1 MKTTRLVSAIF
12 LTGLTFPNIIWANYA
27 IVLPG
32 QHEQG
37 SDLQGNEISA
47 HDVVD
52 WELNNSDLMFG
63 ANVEPSLSTKV
74 QAVGYMYNQKLELN
88 SSPFENEIRD
98 IAERYDI
105 DYEDF
110 FLHFSEDTILAE
122 PDPTHG
128 ENTLLNRKP
137 MLVGYTADEM
147 HAGFALYQPTPWD
160 TDVFVHFQQG
170 GALYIYHSEK
180 FDHLEFEFSRFA
192 QGGKFRIEYPSLMN
206 AENHV
211 TDWSQIEI
219 TEDGTK
225 NMTQNQAV
233 SWEVPSDWIR
243 ASTHDGSGNSYGG
256 GQYFGSPFVRD
267 GGRLYVI
274 RVRWQGEESDIRPRL
289 SRVQF
294 RDSFPRIAKEDLPS
308 KKVTL
313 GSKGSSH
320 SPSPNEPKRWRK
332 IRGFDQSADLNQDNY
347 LSPAEYQNRSN
358 KSATARFRW
367 ESRVI
372 PFGQMW
378 DQNSSWSLTNLANPG
393 LLMTMGSYYGQH
405 WTKLGLTGAYN
416 DDTNKLLGSNQ
427 FDIYSGGNI
436 AELDAIAGSTE
447 ADERYKQQFSAFLKR
462 LTAVNDKPLIGLNIG
477 TANLYGR
484 NGQSHLIDAGNLYF
498 REHYIFPSTGFS
510 GYGGLSKFW
519 DNSALGYSGSKVIQ
533 QATTRYGQVQFF
545 GNNQENWQQDQY
557 STLAIY
563 YLNHHPE
570 HSYFNQ
576 WNSGYVYGSNNTTTD
591 NFWKAGVPKNMAYR
605 PTALLNVDLGLP
617 SGAIPKGFQPLTL
630 MLSTRTPQPEDYTI
644 VGNTSQSQV
653 THQDLPNGKVSLLTT
668 HTYFLYQSDKQV
680 VEGGPED
687 MVIAREFEHGRVL
700 YRTDFYG
707 KNADFYA
714 AEKISIRL
722 DPPMKPVNADGRVGE
737 YIDEVQI
744 GGYQGLLLLY

>member
-12 LTGLTFPNIIWANYA
+12 LTGLTFPNIIWANYT
-27 IVLPG
+27 IVLPA

-37 SDLQGNEISA
+37 IDLQDNDISA

-63 ANVEPSLSTKV
+63 ANAEPSLNTKV

-88 SSPFENEIRD
+88 SGPFENEIRD
-98 IAERYDI
+98 IAERYGI

-110 FLHFSEDTILAE
+110 FLHFSEDTTLAE

-160 TDVFVHFQQG
+160 TDVFEHFQQG

-192 QGGKFRIEYPSLMN
+192 QGGKFRIEYPSSMN

-211 TDWSQIEI
+211 TDWSRIEI

-233 SWEVPSDWIR
+233 SWQVPSDWLR
-243 ASTHDGSGNSYGG
+243 ANTHDGSGQSYGG
-256 GQYFGSPFVRD
+256 GQFFGSSFVRD
-267 GGRLYVI
+267 GGRLYVV
-274 RVRWQGEESDIRPRL
+274 RVRWQGHANHIRPRL
-289 SRVQF
+289 NRVQLG
-294 RDSFPRIAKEDLPS
+294 DNFP
-308 KKVTL
+308 KVAPKYL
-313 GSKGSSH
+313 SSAAVNNR
-320 SPSPNEPKRWRK
+320 SPDKTTHWRK
-332 IRGFDQSADLNQDNY
+332 IRGFDQSADLNDDNY

-367 ESRVI
+367 QSRVI
-372 PFGQMW
+372 PFGRMW

-393 LLMTMGSYYGQH
+393 LLMAMGSYYGQH
-405 WTKLGLTGAYN
+405 WTKLGLRGAYN

-447 ADERYKQQFSAFLKR
+447 ADERYKQQFTAFLKR

-484 NGQSHLIDAGNLYF
+484 NGQAHLIDAGNLYF

-519 DNSALGYSGSKVIQ
+519 DNSALGYSGAKVIQ
-533 QATTRYGQVQFF
+533 QATTRYGRVQFF

-557 STLAIY
+557 STLAVY
-563 YLNHHPE
+563 YLNYHPE

-576 WNSGYVYGSNNTTTD
+576 WNNSYVYGSNNTTTD
-591 NFWKAGVPKNMAYR
+591 NFWKPGVPKNMAYK
-605 PTALLNVDLGLP
+605 PTALLDITLGKP
-617 SGAIPKGFQPLTL
+617 SGVIPSGFEPISL
-630 MLSTRTPQPEDYTI
+630 MLSTRTPQSEDYTI

-722 DPPMKPVNADGRVGE
+722 APPMKPVNADGRVGE
-737 YIDEVQI
+737 YVDEVQI

>member
-1 MKTTRLVSAIF
+1 MKTTRFVSALF
-12 LTGLTFPNIIWANYA
+12 LTSLIIPNITWANYA

-37 SDLQGNEISA
+37 IDLQGNEISA
-47 HDVVD
+47 HDVTD
-52 WELNNSDLMFG
+52 WEINHSDLIFG
-63 ANVEPSLSTKV
+63 ANANQNLKTNIP
-74 QAVGYMYNQKLELN
+74 AVGYMYNQKLELN
-88 SSPFENEIRD
+88 SGPLEDEIRE
-98 IAERYDI
+98 IAERYGI

-110 FLHFSEDTILAE
+110 FLHFSEDTILTE
-122 PDPTHG
+122 PNPTHG

-137 MLVGYTADEM
+137 MLVGYTADAM
-147 HAGFALYQPTPWD
+147 HAGFALYQPPPWD
-160 TDVFVHFQQG
+160 ADVFEHFQQG
-170 GALYIYHSEK
+170 GALYLYHSEQ
-180 FDHLEFEFSRFA
+180 FDSVDFGFSRFA
-192 QGGKFRIEYPSLMN
+192 QGGKFWIEYPSEVN
-206 AENHV
+206 TNNQVIA
-211 TDWSQIEI
+211 WSHLVVSEDN
-219 TEDGTK
+219 TE

-233 SWEVPSDWIR
+233 SWQVPSDWVR

-256 GQYFGSPFVRD
+256 GQFFGSSFVRD
-267 GGRLYVI
+267 GGRLYVV
-274 RVRWQGEESDIRPRL
+274 RVRWQGQASDIRPRL

-294 RDSFPRIAKEDLPS
+294 TDSFPKMTKEDLPPKS
-308 KKVTL
+308 VKL
-313 GSKGSSH
+313 GSKASSN

-347 LSPAEYQNRSN
+347 LSPAEYQSRSN
-358 KSATARFRW
+358 RSATARFRW

-372 PFGQMW
+372 PFGRMW

-393 LLMTMGSYYGQH
+393 LLMAIGSYYGQH
-405 WTKLGLTGAYN
+405 WTKLGVTGAYN

-427 FDIYSGGNI
+427 FDVYSGGNI
-436 AELDAIAGSTE
+436 AELGAIAGSTE
-447 ADERYKQQFSAFLKR
+447 ADQGYKQQFSAFLKR

-484 NGQSHLIDAGNLYF
+484 NGQSHLIGAGNLYF

-533 QATTRYGQVQFF
+533 QATTRYGRVQFF

-570 HSYFNQ
+570 QSYFNQ

-591 NFWKAGVPKNMAYR
+591 NFWKVGVPKNMAYR
-605 PTALLNVDLGLP
+605 PTPLLNVDLGVP
-617 SGAIPKGFQPLTL
+617 SEAIPKGFQPLTL
-630 MLSTRTPQPEDYTI
+630 MLSTRTPKPKGYTI
-644 VGNTSQSQV
+644 VGNTSQSRID
-653 THQDLPNGKVSLLTT
+653 HPDLPNGKVSLLPTN
-668 HTYFLYQSDKQV
+668 TYFLYQSDKQV
-680 VEGGPED
+680 VEGGPAD

-714 AEKISIRL
+714 VEKVSIRL
-722 DPPMKPVNADGRVGE
+722 DPPMKPVATDGKVGE

-744 GGYQGLLLLY
+744 GGYQGLILLY

>member
-1 MKTTRLVSAIF
+1 MKTTRLVSALF
-12 LTGLTFPNIIWANYA
+12 LTSLTIPNIIWANYA
-27 IVLPG
+27 LVLPG

-37 SDLQGNEISA
+37 IDLQSNEISA
-47 HDVVD
+47 HDVID
-52 WELNNSDLMFG
+52 WELNHSDLIFG
-63 ANVEPSLSTKV
+63 ANANQNLKTNIP
-74 QAVGYMYNQKLELN
+74 AVGYMYNQKLELN
-88 SSPFENEIRD
+88 SGPLEDEIRE
-98 IAERYDI
+98 IAERYGI

-110 FLHFSEDTILAE
+110 FLHFSEDTILTE
-122 PDPTHG
+122 PNPTHG

-160 TDVFVHFQQG
+160 TDVFEHFQQG

-192 QGGKFRIEYPSLMN
+192 QGGRFWIEYPSEVN
-206 AENHV
+206 TNNQV
-211 TDWSQIEI
+211 TAWSRLVMS
-219 TEDGTK
+219 EDNTK
-225 NMTQNQAV
+225 NMTQNQTVNWLLPA
-233 SWEVPSDWIR
+233 DWVR
-243 ASTHDGSGNSYGG
+243 ASTHDGSGQSYGG
-256 GQYFGSPFVRD
+256 GQFFGSSFVRD
-267 GGRLYVI
+267 GGRLYVV
-274 RVRWQGEESDIRPRL
+274 RVRWQGHANDIRPRL
-289 SRVQF
+289 NRVQLGDGF
-294 RDSFPRIAKEDLPS
+294 SKVAPKDL
-308 KKVTL
+308 
-313 GSKGSSH
+313 SSAAVNNR
-320 SPSPNEPKRWRK
+320 SPDKTTHWRK
-332 IRGFDQSADLNQDNY
+332 IRGFDQSADLNDDNY

-367 ESRVI
+367 QSRVI
-372 PFGQMW
+372 PFGRMW

-393 LLMTMGSYYGQH
+393 LLMAMGSYYGQH
-405 WTKLGLTGAYN
+405 WAKLGLTGAYN

-447 ADERYKQQFSAFLKR
+447 ADERYKQQFTTFLKR

-484 NGQSHLIDAGNLYF
+484 NGQAHLIDAGNLYF

-519 DNSALGYSGSKVIQ
+519 DNSALGYSGAKVIQ
-533 QATTRYGQVQFF
+533 QATTRYGRVQFF

-557 STLAIY
+557 STLAVY
-563 YLNHHPE
+563 YLNYHPE

-576 WNSGYVYGSNNTTTD
+576 WNNSYVYGSNNTKTD
-591 NFWKAGVPKNMAYR
+591 NFWKPGVPKNMAYK
-605 PTALLNVDLGLP
+605 PTALLDITLGKP
-617 SGAIPKGFQPLTL
+617 SGVIPSGFEPISL
-630 MLSTRTPQPEDYTI
+630 MLSTRTPQSEDYTI

-653 THQDLPNGKVSLLTT
+653 THQDLPNGKVSLLPT

-722 DPPMKPVNADGRVGE
+722 DPPMKPVSADGRVGE
-737 YIDEVQI
+737 YVDEVQI

>member
-1 MKTTRLVSAIF
+1 MKTTRLVSALF
-12 LTGLTFPNIIWANYA
+12 LTSLIIPNITWANYA

-37 SDLQGNEISA
+37 IDLQGNEISA
-47 HDVVD
+47 HDVID
-52 WELNNSDLMFG
+52 WELNHSDLIFG
-63 ANVEPSLSTKV
+63 ANAHQNLNTNIP
-74 QAVGYMYNQKLELN
+74 AVGYMYNQKLELN
-88 SSPFENEIRD
+88 SGPLEDEIRE
-98 IAERYDI
+98 IAERYGI

-110 FLHFSEDTILAE
+110 FLHFSEDTILVE
-122 PDPTHG
+122 PNPTHG

-137 MLVGYTADEM
+137 MLVGYTADAM
-147 HAGFALYQPTPWD
+147 HAGFALYQPPPWD
-160 TDVFVHFQQG
+160 ADVFEHFQQG
-170 GALYIYHSEK
+170 GALYLYHSEQ
-180 FDHLEFEFSRFA
+180 FDSVDFEFSRFA
-192 QGGKFRIEYPSLMN
+192 QGGKFWIEYPSEVN
-206 AENHV
+206 TNNQVIA
-211 TDWSQIEI
+211 WSHLVVSEDN
-219 TEDGTK
+219 TE

-233 SWEVPSDWIR
+233 SWQVPSDWLR

-256 GQYFGSPFVRD
+256 GQFFGSSFVRD
-267 GGRLYVI
+267 GGRLYVV
-274 RVRWQGEESDIRPRL
+274 RVRWQGQASDIRPRL
-289 SRVQF
+289 NRVQLG
-294 RDSFPRIAKEDLPS
+294 DSFPKVARKDL
-308 KKVTL
+308 
-313 GSKGSSH
+313 SSASAAVNNRSSDKITH
-320 SPSPNEPKRWRK
+320 WRK
-332 IRGFDQSADLNQDNY
+332 IRGFDQSADLNDDNY

-367 ESRVI
+367 QSRVI
-372 PFGQMW
+372 PFGRMW

-393 LLMTMGSYYGQH
+393 LLMAMGSYYGQH
-405 WTKLGLTGAYN
+405 WTKLGLRSAYN

-533 QATTRYGQVQFF
+533 QATTRYGRVQFF

-570 HSYFNQ
+570 QSYFNQ

-591 NFWKAGVPKNMAYR
+591 NFWKARVPKNMAYR
-605 PTALLNVDLGLP
+605 PTPLLNVDLGVP

-630 MLSTRTPQPEDYTI
+630 MLSTRTPKPEDYTI
-644 VGNTSQSQV
+644 VGNTSQTQV
-653 THQDLPNGKVSLLTT
+653 AHQELPYGKVSLLPT
-668 HTYFLYQSDKQV
+668 HAYFLYQSDKQV
-680 VEGGPED
+680 VEGGPAD

-744 GGYQGLLLLY
+744 GGYQGLILLY